1 MGLLSWMLFGAL
13 AGWVATSL
21 MGEREPKGCGFNM
34 LLGIVGA
41 IVGGLLIEI
50 IGGREVHFNWSLRSF
65 GVAVLG
71 SVLLI
76 ALAGSRRKRSKS

>member
-13 AGWVATSL
+13 AGFVANL
-21 MGEREPKGCGFNM
+21 LVGDREPKGCCFNM

-41 IVGGLLIEI
+41 IVGGLLLEV

-65 GVAVLG
+65 GVAVMG
-71 SVLLI
+71 SVLLLAI
-76 ALAGSRRKRSKS
+76 AGSRRKKSK